1 MGKYLNLHIE
11 KAYLFPGKLSTVRPF
26 LVKQLYSMNKKNSAK
41 PLAKQPN
48 YFQGKES
55 QVCIILFNTKM
66 QSKTINGGV
75 FLRNL
80 RKETTGLYLDEL
92 FFQVLR
98 LY

>member
-1 MGKYLNLHIE
+1 M
-11 KAYLFPGKLSTVRPF
+11 
-26 LVKQLYSMNKKNSAK
+26 KKSAK

-55 QVCIILFNTKM
+55 QVYIILFNSKV
-66 QSKTINGGV
+66 QSKAINGGA

-80 RKETTGLYLDEL
+80 RKEKTGLYIDKL